1 MADTTQIAGGRPP
14 SNPNN
19 SYNPLAGTFFP
30 PGTPVRQDQF
40 HDDTVLPARADS
52 LDTTIVTGF
61 AVNPGV
67 GSTLSVNLGV
77 GPSPQRS
84 NRVLVQYSGP
94 LTLTVDH
101 WAEVTGNPQGLLRD
115 QPYFLSAT
123 DLGKLTTTAPT
134 DDNAFVAPVGVGLS
148 ATTLFIL
155 LSFPAFNGGGSDG
168 LRKPGTATAPT
179 GSASG
184 KAG

>member
-1 MADTTQIAGGRPP
+1 MADTTQIAGGRAP
-14 SNPNN
+14 SNPN

-40 HDDTVLPARADS
+40 HDDTVLPGRADS

-61 AVNPGV
+61 AVHAGV

-77 GPSPQRS
+77 GPSPLRS
-84 NRVLVQYSGP
+84 NRVLVQYIGP
-94 LTLTVDH
+94 LTLTVDQ
-101 WAEVTGNPQGLLRD
+101 WAEVTGNPQGLIRD

-134 DDNAFVAPVGVGLS
+134 GDNVFVAPVGVGVS
-148 ATTLFIL
+148 PTTLFIL
-155 LSFPAFNGGGSDG
+155 LSFPSFNGGLFLG
-168 LRKPGTATAPT
+168 LQGKTGTATAPA
-179 GSASG
+179 GNASG

>member
-1 MADTTQIAGGRPP
+1 ML
-14 SNPNN
+14 N
-19 SYNPLAGTFFP
+19 
-30 PGTPVRQDQF
+30 V
-40 HDDTVLPARADS
+40 TVLPGRADS

-61 AVNPGV
+61 AVNAGV

-94 LTLTVDH
+94 LTLTVDQ
-101 WAEVTGNPQGLLRD
+101 WSEVTGHPQGLIRGL
-115 QPYFLSAT
+115 PYFLSAT
-123 DLGKLTTTAPT
+123 DLGKLTTDAPT
-134 DDNAFVAPVGVGLS
+134 SDSAFVAPVGVALS
-148 ATTLFIL
+148 PTTLFLL
-155 LSFPAFNGGGSDG
+155 LSFPAFNGGVVTG
-168 LRKPGTATAPT
+168 LRGKPGTATVPA